1 MIGSF
6 AGASLMSKRFQLI
19 ALLSDG
25 QFCSGVRLAEE
36 LAISRA
42 AVWKHVQS
50 LAALGLDVHAVRG
63 RGYQLST
70 PLQLLDLEKI
80 LASLSQSTRS
90 RLDAIDVLNS
100 VDSTSEYLR
109 RQLDSLY
116 PGRGKACLAEQ
127 QTAGRGRRGKSWVSP
142 YGSSLYLS
150 LAWFIDQP
158 GLSIS
163 GLSLAI
169 AVSVVRA
176 LERYGVERLGLKWP
190 NDIFLEG
197 RKLAGILLD
206 LSGESGGVWRVV
218 VGIGI
223 NLRMP
228 SGAAE
233 LIDQPWTDLSGMA
246 VEVDRNL
253 LAGQVLEA
261 LVSDIE
267 LFAGKGLVSFINE
280 WERFDLLS
288 GREIGLQQ
296 GDRMI
301 AGIARGIDK
310 DGALLV
316 ERNGITGSYH
326 AGEVSVRL
334 TE

>member
-1 MIGSF
+1 MPKTTLLPLLADGEFHSGQEF
-6 AGASLMSKRFQLI
+6 AE
-19 ALLSDG
+19 
-25 QFCSGVRLAEE
+25 RLG
-36 LAISRA
+36 ISRA